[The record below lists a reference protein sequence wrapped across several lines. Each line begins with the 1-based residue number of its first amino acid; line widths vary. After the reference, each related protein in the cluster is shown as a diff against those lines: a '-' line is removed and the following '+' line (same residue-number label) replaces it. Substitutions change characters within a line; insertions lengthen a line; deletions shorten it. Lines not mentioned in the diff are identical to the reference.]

1 MDNQVFRQKSL
12 DQISSPEQL
21 NDYMRVTNPSVW
33 IVLAAVILLLAGMI
47 LWSSVASIDSFA
59 TGTAQVKDGTMTV
72 RFENAQI
79 AKSISSGM
87 EVVVGE
93 TASVIN
99 SVGKDENG
107 GVFATASTT
116 LTDGVYTAKVIY
128 KNTKVLKLLFN

>member
-93 TASVIN
+93 TASVIS

-107 GVFATASTT
+107 SVFATANTT

>member
-72 RFENAQI
+72 KFENAQI

-87 EVVVGE
+87 EIVVGE
-93 TASVIN
+93 TASVIS

-107 GVFATASTT
+107 SVFATANTT

>member
-33 IVLAAVILLLAGMI
+33 IVLAAVILLLAGII

-72 RFENAQI
+72 KFENAQI

-93 TASVIN
+93 TASVIS

-107 GVFATASTT
+107 SVFATASTT